1 MAPTVDRVLERVA
14 IAMPEQ
20 AVTAGDHVAEIAHA
34 PAAEES
40 GEHGE

>member
-20 AVTAGDHVAEIAHA
+20 AATAADHVAELAHA
-34 PAAEES
+34 PADEDS

>member
-14 IAMPEQ
+14 VAMPEGE
-20 AVTAGDHVAEIAHA
+20 TAAGRVAEIAA
-34 PAAEES
+34 VPAEEAT